1 MAIKVN
7 NTIMISDGQEL
18 ANVTGCSGLYG
29 SFHGQATVTTN
40 NINFTTPLMTCTM
53 SAAQSFTESGGA
65 SGRTCALLLDTSS
78 NKYAPSFSS
87 NMNWEG
93 GTEPTWSGYQHWQIT
108 FTYVASNDIRAS
120 AVGYTA
126 SAPTESIGLHGT
138 SASPDQTTTGF
149 GSNYIELI
157 CGMRFTSGGDVQK
170 FTTGTAQGAYSGLW
184 TFSTSLWNNIV
195 PSQTY
200 YIRATSHSG
209 ISLSSTYSS
218 SINTWNALSSSH
230 YFRYYVGGP
239 ENSVGTVAGTMKIEI
254 ASDSIGSNILATGYY
269 RWEMNGTA

>member
-7 NTIMISDGQEL
+7 NTVMISDGQEL

-29 SFHGQATVTTN
+29 SFHGLATVTTS

-65 SGRTCALLLDTSS
+65 SGRTCTLLLDTSS
-78 NKYAPSFSS
+78 NKYAPTFSS
-87 NMNWEG
+87 NINWEG

-138 SASPDQTTTGF
+138 SGSPNSTVTTF
-149 GSNYIELI
+149 GSATDLI

-170 FTTGTAQGAYSGLW
+170 YTTGVAQGSYTGLW

-209 ISLSSTYSS
+209 ISLNSTYSS

-230 YFRYYVGGP
+230 YFRYFVGGP
-239 ENSVGTVAGTMKIEI
+239 SNNVGTLTGVMKIEI
-254 ASDSIGSNILATGYY
+254 ASDSGGSNILATGYY
-269 RWEMNGTA
+269 EWDMNGTA

>member
-7 NTIMISDGQEL
+7 NTEIISDGQEL

-29 SFHGQATVTTN
+29 SFHGQATVTSS

-53 SAAQSFTESGGA
+53 SAAQSFTESGGGV
-65 SGRTCALLLDTSS
+65 GRTCTLLLDTSS
-78 NKYAPSFSS
+78 NKYAPTFSS
-87 NMNWEG
+87 NINWEG
-93 GTEPTWSGYQHWQIT
+93 GSEPTWSGYQHWQIT

-138 SASPDQTTTGF
+138 SGSPDSTTSGF
-149 GSNYIELI
+149 GSASDLI

-170 FTTGTAQGAYSGLW
+170 YTTGVAQGSNTGLW

-230 YFRYYVGGP
+230 YFRYFIAGP
-239 ENSVGTVAGTMKIEI
+239 SNNFGSTTGVMKIEI

-269 RWEMNGTA
+269 EWDMNGTA